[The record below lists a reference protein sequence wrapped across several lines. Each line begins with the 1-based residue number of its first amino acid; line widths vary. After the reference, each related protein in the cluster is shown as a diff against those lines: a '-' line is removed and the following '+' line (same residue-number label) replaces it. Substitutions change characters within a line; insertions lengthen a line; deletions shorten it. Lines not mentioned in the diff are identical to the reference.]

1 MSTNSSLTFNSNNK
15 PPVSKFKQSIP
26 SIPSICVQVRTIK
39 IRNTTEAGGTSEL
52 ATEEE
57 LRKATEKLTL
67 SCLSPNT
74 LHRDR
79 SKTHN
84 PQLFSGSSSFL
95 VFLLNTK

>member
-1 MSTNSSLTFNSNNK
+1 MTFTGNST
-15 PPVSKFKQSIP
+15 
-26 SIPSICVQVRTIK
+26 QVRTIK
-39 IRNTTEAGGTSEL
+39 IRNTTEQGGTPEA

-84 PQLFSGSSSFL
+84 PQLFSGLYLLSGYGAMKICLKITL
-95 VFLLNTK
+95 VRTLI